1 MKKLIAKPQL
11 AFGEAVK
18 LAFSRLT
25 QMRGRSRRSEF
36 WWFMLVYVVI
46 YWVLGTIVPLVL
58 PPMAAEIGVGIIM
71 LLALP
76 ATARRLHDT
85 GHSEWWV
92 IVSWALNIVL
102 SIYLV
107 QCGFMDELQSVNA
120 DPMKAVAKLSMP
132 VMGIGG
138 LVLAVTSFATFI
150 FCLIDS
156 NPQANKYGESP
167 KYEVVEENDTL

>member
-25 QMRGRSRRSEF
+25 QMSGRSRRSEF
-36 WWFMLVYVVI
+36 WWFMLVFVII

-58 PPMAAEIGVGIIM
+58 PPMAAEIVVGAIM

-107 QCGFMDELQSVNA
+107 QSGFIDELQSVNA
-120 DPMKAVAKLSMP
+120 DLMKAVSKLNVP

-156 NPQANKYGESP
+156 KPQANKYGESP
-167 KYEVVEENDTL
+167 KYEVVEDAE